1 VTDIDLDSVAVA
13 RSLAAPHRGP
23 SIAVTGIATIADAGA
38 GQLCF
43 VGDAQKYAADLA
55 RALAAGA
62 VVLAPEG
69 VESEASSP
77 GAVISVANPRAA
89 FAHVVALFFAPRV
102 EAGIAATAIVHPTAQ
117 VAATASVGE
126 FSVIGPEV
134 IIGDGAE
141 VRHHVVLG
149 SRVRVGARTLIKSH
163 AVIGEEGF
171 GIEKNDNGD
180 NVRLPHL
187 GSVVIGDDAEVGN
200 FTTVCSGTISPT
212 VVGDH
217 TKIDDHVH
225 IAHNVSIGRNV
236 IITACAEVSGSVTIQ
251 DDVWIGPNASVIQGL
266 TLGARSLVG
275 MGSVVVKSIP
285 ADEVHFGSPARRMR
299 SKADAQ

>member
-1 VTDIDLDSVAVA
+1 MELARTLDA
-13 RSLAAPHRGP
+13 LHRGS

-38 GQLCF
+38 GELCF
-43 VGDAQKYAADLA
+43 VGDPERYGADLS

-69 VESEASSP
+69 FEPDPSSS
-77 GAVISVANPRAA
+77 GAGISVANPRAA
-89 FAHVVALFFAPRV
+89 FAHVVARYFAARA
-102 EAGIAATAIVHPTAQ
+102 EAGIAATAIVHPSAQ

-126 FSVIGPEV
+126 FSVIGAGV
-134 IIGDGAE
+134 VIGDDAE

-149 SRVRVGARTLIKSH
+149 SRVRIGARTLIKSH

-171 GIEKNDNGD
+171 GIEKNVHGD

-212 VVGDH
+212 IVGDF

-225 IAHNVSIGRNV
+225 IAHNVSIGRNA
-236 IITACAEVSGSVTIQ
+236 IITACAEVSGSVTIE

-266 TLGARSLVG
+266 TLGARSLIG
-275 MGSVVVKSIP
+275 MGSVVVKSVP
-285 ADEVHFGSPARRMR
+285 PDEVQFGSPARKMR
-299 SKADAQ
+299 SKADG